1 MTGTVEE
8 TRSFFLKSHVRETL
22 ACAASCKR
30 PTARN
35 FNRSILAIT
44 AAAMLF
50 GSAGAAQSGP
60 CTAQIAQ
67 IEHQIG
73 SDDAWPT
80 VGLKAPQSVDAQLH
94 HQPTPSSVGQ
104 AEHAANSDGD
114 VAIDRAVKADAAG
127 DGTRCS
133 QELSAARRFYN
144 IKQ

>member
-1 MTGTVEE
+1 MTS
-8 TRSFFLKSHVRETL
+8 TRTNGFFLKTSSLLKALLRA
-22 ACAASCKR
+22 ACCKR
-30 PTARN
+30 SAERN
-35 FNRSILAIT
+35 FNHRLAAV
-44 AAAMLF
+44 AAAAILL

-73 SDDAWPT
+73 SDEAGPT

-94 HQPTPSSVGQ
+94 HQPTPSSVEQ
-104 AEHAANSDGD
+104 AEHVANTDGD

-127 DGTRCS
+127 NGMLCS

-144 IKQ
+144 IRQ